1 MKTKK
6 NLAVFFIT
14 VLLAVSTNS
23 FAQNYWSFDNN
34 EFSVQLKCV
43 NNDNDVEEVSF
54 APITDQVFEWVVYK
68 IVKKQKAKKAQ
79 GVGTIYTV
87 RNAEGVEY
95 TILYK
100 KNTEVLI
107 VIRTSDKT
115 RYELIKPK
123 G

>member
-1 MKTKK
+1 MKTMK
-6 NLAVFFIT
+6 NLSVFFIT
-14 VLLAVSTNS
+14 VLLAVTTNG

-43 NNDNDVEEVSF
+43 NNDKDVEEVSF

-79 GVGTIYTV
+79 GVGTLYTV

-115 RYELIKPK
+115 RYKLIKPK